1 MNVEISRGLSV
12 SVFRAAVLASVFAIP
27 SALASGK
34 PAEAGKDWSVT
45 IGAGGLYSPDY
56 EGSDDY
62 EFRAL
67 PFLAVAY
74 QDWLSFSVP
83 EGLKVAL
90 INSDGFKAGVLAGY
104 RFDRDAGDNIALAG
118 WGDVDGAV
126 ELGAYA
132 EYRTGPLRLELD
144 IRHDV
149 SGAHDGTIAKLSAR
163 YATRI
168 GPAMVSVGPSVTWA
182 DDNYTQT
189 YFGITPVQAAAA
201 VLVYAPYV
209 ADGGIKDYGLSA
221 MVIMPLDEQW
231 SVTGLLSVSQ
241 LTGDAADSPI
251 VRVHGEETQF
261 MAGLFVG
268 YRF

>member
-1 MNVEISRGLSV
+1 MPS
-12 SVFRAAVLASVFAIP
+12 FRSVLALGAACFAIS
-27 SALASGK
+27 SAQAGK
-34 PAEAGKDWSVT
+34 PEGVDKDWSVT

-67 PFLAVAY
+67 PYLAVTY

-83 EGLKVAL
+83 EGLKIAFL
-90 INSDGFKAGVLAGY
+90 NADGFKAGVLAGY

-118 WGDVDGAV
+118 WGDVDGAI
-126 ELGAYA
+126 ELGAFA
-132 EYRTGPLRLELD
+132 EYRQGPIRVELD
-144 IRHDV
+144 VRQDV
-149 SGAHDGTIAKLSAR
+149 SGAHEGTVAKLSAR

-168 GPAMVSVGPSVTWA
+168 AGAMFSVGPQLTWA
-182 DDNYTQT
+182 SDDYTQT
-189 YFGITPVQAAAA
+189 YFGITPAQAASA
-201 VLVYAPYV
+201 VLVYAPYQ

-221 MVIMPLDEQW
+221 TVVVPLDDQW
-231 SVTGLLSVSQ
+231 SVTGLASVNW

-251 VRVHGEETQF
+251 VAVQGSETQF

>member
-1 MNVEISRGLSV
+1 VPNLRVLLLGGAALVLS
-12 SVFRAAVLASVFAIP
+12 AASF
-27 SALASGK
+27 ASGPPQGGPK
-34 PAEAGKDWSVT
+34 PDWQFMV
-45 IGAGGLYSPDY
+45 GAGGLYSPDY

-67 PFLAVAY
+67 PYLSVKY

-90 INSDGFKAGVLAGY
+90 LREDGFRAGLLAGY

-118 WGDVDGAV
+118 WGDVDGAF
-126 ELGAYA
+126 ELGGFA
-132 EYRTGPLRLELD
+132 EYRSGPFSVELD
-144 IRHDV
+144 LRQDV
-149 SGAHDGTIAKLSAR
+149 SGAHEGLIGKLSAR
-163 YATRI
+163 YSTRL
-168 GPAMVSVGPSVTWA
+168 GPVMISAGPQVTWA

-189 YFGITPVQAAAA
+189 YFGITPAQAAAA
-201 VLVYAPYV
+201 TLWYAPYA

-221 MVIMPLDEQW
+221 VVIVPLDDQW
-231 SVTGLLSVSQ
+231 SVTGLFSVSQ

-251 VRVHGEETQF
+251 VSMQGDETQF
-261 MAGLFVG
+261 TAGVFVA